1 MYACAQLLQSYLTLC
16 NPMDCSPPGSSV
28 HGILQAR
35 ILEWVAMP
43 SSRGSS
49 QSREGKERNY
59 WRIVDFQCCV
69 NFCYTAKWFSYTY
82 ISHYILFIFFN
93 QSLNDGC
100 PCLEFPKEDPEMWG
114 WVQMVHLAELTEET
128 QMIQWKNRT
137 RKFACLNKMQI
148 RSSHL
153 IGLYVS

>member
-1 MYACAQLLQSYLTLC
+1 MLISA
-16 NPMDCSPPGSSV
+16 
-28 HGILQAR
+28 ILQNDSV
-35 ILEWVAMP
+35 IHIYL
-43 SSRGSS
+43 
-49 QSREGKERNY
+49 NT
-59 WRIVDFQCCV
+59 F
-69 NFCYTAKWFSYTY
+69 F
-82 ISHYILFIFFN
+82 FIFFN